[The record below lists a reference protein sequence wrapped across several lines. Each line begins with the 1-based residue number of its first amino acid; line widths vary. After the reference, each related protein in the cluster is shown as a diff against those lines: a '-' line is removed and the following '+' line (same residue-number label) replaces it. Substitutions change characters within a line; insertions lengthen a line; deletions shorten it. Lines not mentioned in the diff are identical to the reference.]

1 MEEFIMNKKIISRI
15 TILAITGTIFTNTI
29 APNLTAYASEITP
42 NEIISSSSN
51 ELNFITIDGITY
63 NAKEIADS
71 IRPDI
76 DYNITSEEIGKERGL
91 ATIAIKSALNWLKK
105 NWRVVYNK
113 IPSSMKKYF
122 AFDRIFAIADQFIG
136 ISDSVEDFFHRVF
149 RAAGIPENVNWFVTN
164 IIMLLLPI

>member
-1 MEEFIMNKKIISRI
+1 ME
-15 TILAITGTIFTNTI
+15 
-29 APNLTAYASEITP
+29 
-42 NEIISSSSN
+42 
-51 ELNFITIDGITY
+51 
-63 NAKEIADS
+63 EIADS

-76 DYNITSEEIGKERGL
+76 DYNINTEGEKQERGL
-91 ATIAIKSALNWLKK
+91 ATAAIKTALKWLKK

-122 AFDRIFAIADQFIG
+122 VFDRIFAIADQFIG

>member
-1 MEEFIMNKKIISRI
+1 MNKKIISKL
-15 TILAITGTIFTNTI
+15 TILTITGTMFSNIVI
-29 APNLTAYASEITP
+29 PNLTTYASVISK
-42 NEIISSSSN
+42 NEIISSSDSN
-51 ELNFITIDGITY
+51 FNFITIDGITY

-76 DYNITSEEIGKERGL
+76 DYNINTEGEKQERGL
-91 ATIAIKSALNWLKK
+91 ATAAIKTALKWLKK

-122 AFDRIFAIADQFIG
+122 VFDRIFAIADQFIG

>member
-1 MEEFIMNKKIISRI
+1 MNKKIIARI
-15 TILAITGTIFTNTI
+15 TVLATVGTILTNVTG
-29 APNLTAYASEITP
+29 PNISAFASELTSK
-42 NEIISSSSN
+42 EVISNSISTYDKNS
-51 ELNFITIDGITY
+51 ITIDGVSY

-76 DYNITSEEIGKERGL
+76 DYNITSEGEVQERGL

-113 IPSSMKKYF
+113 IPSAMKKYF
-122 AFDRIFAIADQFIG
+122 VFDRIFAIADQFIG

-149 RAAGIPENVNWFVTN
+149 RAAGVPESVNWFVTN